1 MEEDDKKYLV
11 EWEENLF
18 SIFCDILETSDEFL
32 QSGIG
37 INLDD
42 IIESISK
49 IEHFEEMVGEKKI
62 KDNATIFP
70 HYKKVRESVSE
81 IREIYYSYFSKEK
94 IGGALLKEMMDE
106 VRVLI
111 GKMERG
117 IGKIQYVTEGIE
129 DVRERMEL
137 REFIKKMVYFKKL
150 IRRFNDALSR
160 IDTIEWNAGYS
171 KTHLHIVP
179 KIESAYRPIMSNMVE
194 VEVQDETEIEITV
207 GEKSVVVETNGA
219 LFLNFFA
226 FSKIPDMYVKKI
238 IIDKR
243 DGVEIIGD
251 GKKVNIFREGKELKV
266 MTSEL

>member
-1 MEEDDKKYLV
+1 MEGDDKKYLV

-32 QSGIG
+32 QSGLDV
-37 INLDD
+37 NLDN

-49 IEHFEEMVGEKKI
+49 IEHFEKMVGEEKI
-62 KDNATIFP
+62 KENATIFP

-81 IREIYYSYFSKEK
+81 IRETYYSYFSKEK
-94 IGGALLKEMMDE
+94 IGRALLKKMMDE

-129 DVRERMEL
+129 DVKERMEL
-137 REFIKKMVYFKKL
+137 RDFIKKIVYFKKL
-150 IRRFNDALSR
+150 IKHFNDALSR

-194 VEVQDETEIEITV
+194 VEVQDETDIDITV
-207 GEKSVVVETNGA
+207 GERNVVVEANGA

-238 IIDKR
+238 TIDRR

-251 GKKVNIFREGKELKV
+251 GKKVNIFREREELKII
-266 MTSEL
+266 TSEL